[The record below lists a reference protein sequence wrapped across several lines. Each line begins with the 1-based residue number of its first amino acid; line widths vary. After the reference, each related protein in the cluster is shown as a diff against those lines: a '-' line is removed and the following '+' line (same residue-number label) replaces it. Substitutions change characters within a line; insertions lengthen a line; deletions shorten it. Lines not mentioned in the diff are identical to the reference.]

1 MSETQSYMINT
12 FYVAND
18 GSDNTGD
25 GSLNN
30 PWATITKALD
40 NVPDNSTIL
49 VRPGTYVGRVRIR
62 GRFTQG
68 VTVRSEIPYQ
78 AVMRANETVFTI
90 FNAEGIT
97 LEGFDIAH
105 SGSGA
110 SPLVV
115 QIQTAEPPNI
125 TRRITLRNNILHD
138 SFNNDILK
146 VGNGAREIR
155 IEGNMFFNQ
164 QGSDEHIDINS
175 VENVVVQDNI
185 FFNDFGSSGR
195 INNNDTSSFIVI
207 KDSNG
212 SDDGILGS
220 QKVQVRRN
228 VFLNWEGSI
237 GQSFLRLG
245 EDGTINFEASDILVE
260 NNLMLGN
267 AANLMRSDFTVQGGR
282 EIVFRHNTIVGDLPS
297 LSFAMRLIALGSNSA
312 NENIQ
317 FYNNIWSDPTGT
329 MGTEAFLDVDFA
341 EAPVGQNTAVSL
353 DNNLFW
359 NGSSPIPPDIG
370 QFITSTDDVNR
381 IVDDPLLGSQVD
393 LVVPHWDGNAFKDKS
408 TTIREAF
415 ERLVTLYGTPAP
427 GSAVIDTANPIYS
440 PTDDIFGNNRNSEP
454 DIGAIEVFTE
464 I

>member
-1 MSETQSYMINT
+1 MMNT

-40 NVPDNSTIL
+40 SVPDNSTIL

-78 AVMRANETVFTI
+78 AVMRANDTVFTI

-97 LEGFDIAH
+97 LEGFDVAH

-175 VENVVVQDNI
+175 VGDVVVQNNI

-220 QKVQVRRN
+220 QQVQVRRN
-228 VFLNWEGSI
+228 VFLNWEGII
-237 GQSFLRLG
+237 GQSFLRVG
-245 EDGTINFEASDILVE
+245 EESTINFEASDILVE

-282 EIVFRHNTIVGDLPS
+282 EIVFSHNTIVGDLPS
-297 LSFAMRLIALGSNSA
+297 RSFAMRLIASDSNPD

-317 FYNNIWSDPTGT
+317 LYNNIWSDPTGT
-329 MGTEAFLDVDFA
+329 MGAEALLDADFA
-341 EAPVGQNTAVSL
+341 EAPVDQNTSVTL

-370 QFITSTDDVNR
+370 QFITFTDDVNR
-381 IVDDPLLGSQVD
+381 IVDDPLLGSQAD
-393 LVVPHWDGNAFKDKS
+393 LVVPHWDGNVFEDES
-408 TTIREAF
+408 TTIQEAF
-415 ERLVTLYGTPAP
+415 ERLVTLYGTP
-427 GSAVIDTANPIYS
+427 T
-440 PTDDIFGNNRNSEP
+440 TW
-454 DIGAIEVFTE
+454 
-464 I
+464 

>member
-1 MSETQSYMINT
+1 MTNT

-18 GSDNTGD
+18 GNDNSGD
-25 GSLNN
+25 GSLDN
-30 PWATITKALD
+30 PWATITHALD
-40 NVPDNSTIL
+40 SVPDDSTIL
-49 VRPGTYVGRVRIR
+49 VRPGTYFGRVRIR
-62 GRFTQG
+62 GRFTEG

-97 LEGFDIAH
+97 LEGFDVAH
-105 SGSGA
+105 SSPGA

-115 QIQTAEPPNI
+115 QIQTAEPPN
-125 TRRITLRNNILHD
+125 TTSRITLRNNILHD

-146 VGNGAREIR
+146 IGNGAREIR

-164 QGSDEHIDINS
+164 QGGDEHIDINS
-175 VENVVVQDNI
+175 AEDVVIQDNI

-195 INNNDTSSFIVI
+195 INNNDTSSFITI

-220 QKVQVRRN
+220 QQVQVRRN

-237 GQSFLRLG
+237 GQSFLRVG

-267 AANLMRSDFTVQGGR
+267 APNLMRSDFTVQGGR

-297 LSFAMRLIALGSNSA
+297 RSFAMRLIAFDSNSA
-312 NENIQ
+312 NEDIQ

-329 MGTEAFLDVDFA
+329 MGAEALLSADFA
-341 EAPVGQNTAVSL
+341 EAPVDQNTSVTL

-359 NGSSPIPPDIG
+359 NGSSPIPTDTG
-370 QFITSTDDVNR
+370 QFITFTDDMNR
-381 IVDDPLLGSQVD
+381 IVDDPLLGSQAD
-393 LVVPHWDGNAFKDKS
+393 LMVPHWDGNAFKDES
-408 TTIREAF
+408 TTIQEAF

-427 GSAVIDTANPIYS
+427 ASAVIDTANPIYS
-440 PTDDIFGNNRNSEP
+440 PTDDILGNNRDSEP
-454 DIGAIEVFTE
+454 DIGDIEVFAE